1 MAKKSAL
8 NFIDLSRRFIQSI
21 ATKQKYRVS
30 EKDFTRSRKLTF
42 ATMALCM
49 IKLLK
54 QNLQVELTSYFS
66 DINRHK
72 VNEQM
77 SVTSSAFVQS
87 RKKIKPDMFYDLSK
101 IVSDDFYQDNDENV
115 KLYKGHRLL
124 SVDGSAINLPV
135 NKATK
140 EAYGT
145 ILCVCTEME
154 R

>member
-54 QNLQVELTSYFS
+54 QNLQVEL
-66 DINRHK
+66 N
-72 VNEQM
+72 
-77 SVTSSAFVQS
+77 FV
-87 RKKIKPDMFYDLSK
+87 L
-101 IVSDDFYQDNDENV
+101 
-115 KLYKGHRLL
+115 
-124 SVDGSAINLPV
+124 
-135 NKATK
+135 
-140 EAYGT
+140 
-145 ILCVCTEME
+145 
-154 R
+154 